1 MDGSYAYIFV
11 GSVLSTTE
19 RSDTEKRLELSLEE
33 IFLGKN
39 IGRLK
44 VSTTQGACLP
54 EIFPG
59 DRWLFY
65 LRHDDKTHEFL
76 LDYGSPSKPIADAEA
91 AITRLRRLA
100 AMSGSGLILGSLN
113 QELQDADEDGAKS
126 TTFVRVQNHKVIAK
140 RVPDGAEYSAVSDR
154 DGNFEF
160 GPLPSG
166 SYHLSTNTDRGLW
179 AEEGSATVHT
189 QGCTAFQFEL
199 HANGGIT
206 GHVRSADGKPFKLHP
221 WVEVETEDG
230 QRFASFYA
238 DDEGFFE
245 AKGLEPGRYL
255 VGIGMRAEPET
266 PEWRSRVY
274 YPGVATKE
282 NATII
287 ELGKA
292 EKRENIDFS
301 MTNSESR

>member
-113 QELQDADEDGAKS
+113 QELQDADEDGTKS
-126 TTFVRVQNHKVIAK
+126 TTFVPVQNHKVIAK

-166 SYHLSTNTDRGLW
+166 SYHL
-179 AEEGSATVHT
+179 
-189 QGCTAFQFEL
+189 
-199 HANGGIT
+199 T